1 MMPFGLTNAPITFMR
16 LMNHVLRPFIGKFVV
31 VYFDDILIYSKTLE
45 EHVLHLREV
54 FIVLQREKL
63 YANFNKCHFCTDHV
77 VFLGFVVSAKG
88 VQVDEEKVQAIR
100 DWPTPTNAAQV
111 RSFHGLAGFYRR
123 FVKDF
128 STVAAPLT
136 DVMKK
141 HVSFKWGR
149 AQEEAFQAIKHKL
162 INPPLLALPN
172 FDKPFEVECDASG
185 VGIGAVLMQD
195 KRPIAYFSEKL
206 SGGPLNYP
214 TYDKEMYALVRALET
229 WQHYLLPREFVVH
242 TDHESLK
249 HLKAQHKLNK
259 RHGQW
264 MEFLEPFPYVIKYK
278 QGKEN
283 VVADALSRR
292 YTLLSTLD
300 AKLLGFEQIK

>member
-1 MMPFGLTNAPITFMR
+1 MVTDVCWFTFMR
-16 LMNHVLRPFIGKFVV
+16 LMNHVLRPFIGNFVV

-88 VQVDEEKVQAIR
+88 VQVDEEKVQVIR

-123 FVKDF
+123 FMKDF

-172 FDKPFEVECDASG
+172 FDKPFEVECDAFRRGNWSG
-185 VGIGAVLMQD
+185 SHARQEANRVLQREI
-195 KRPIAYFSEKL
+195 KWGTPQL
-206 SGGPLNYP
+206 S
-214 TYDKEMYALVRALET
+214 
-229 WQHYLLPREFVVH
+229 YL
-242 TDHESLK
+242 
-249 HLKAQHKLNK
+249 
-259 RHGQW
+259 
-264 MEFLEPFPYVIKYK
+264 
-278 QGKEN
+278 
-283 VVADALSRR
+283 
-292 YTLLSTLD
+292 
-300 AKLLGFEQIK
+300 